1 MQTLQIDKANAMK
14 LYPTASPEFKQML
27 LDSFGE
33 KFFEQKITDR
43 VKTFEDA
50 CEVLDLEPDDVL
62 HSAHSPFLEDHIS
75 SIKAYCKLI
84 VIAAALNQG
93 WSPDWLNENQ
103 QKWYPYFNMSGFGFS
118 CADFGLWYSTSGVG
132 SRLCFKSRTL
142 ALYAG
147 KQFADLYK
155 EYFLIS

>member
-62 HSAHSPFLEDHIS
+62 HSAHSPFLENHIS
-75 SIKAYCKLI
+75 SINAYCKLI

-118 CADFGLWYSTSGVG
+118 HSDFDCWGSGANVG
-132 SRLCFKSRTL
+132 SRLCFKSSEL
-142 ALYAG
+142 AEYAG
-147 KQFADLYK
+147 RQFLAIYK
-155 EYFLIS
+155 DFLTL